1 MPEEMNA
8 IDQYL
13 AEVIVLENR
22 RQGLIRDL
30 LKQRDDAI
38 RGFDAELAKL
48 GHTPETPRRNHHR
61 KPAESSGPKLTP
73 KPQKVA

>member
-1 MPEEMNA
+1 MLEEKNA
-8 IDQYL
+8 IDQFL
-13 AEVIVLENR
+13 AEVIFLENR

-48 GHTPETPRRNHHR
+48 GHTPQTLRRNHHR
-61 KPAESSGPKLTP
+61 KTAETAGPKLTP